1 MCICVS
7 LKPAFLNEILMI
19 CVEFNAMYASR
30 SNAAPLRNKISYI
43 HLKPHTRP
51 SPTIT
56 ASSSPGGNH
65 SHKFGV
71 YHTQICI
78 TDNMQDCLAF
88 LAWYKWHQSGYVI
101 LWLLLLTKHYI
112 FKNLS
117 ILIHVACVHMLS
129 FFFCSLPLSTVLG
142 SSGLRLCLSYV
153 WLDSPINGCWVEQT
167 NAGGERVKN
176 IVLASQA
183 QTPWWY
189 PRRRSLMTRRLLCL
203 GEADIEAEHCAIMSP
218 LWCQTQGARMSHP
231 ELQGTGGSIRKSCQ
245 WVLSPFLKEGR
256 SLSPWQPKAPIFR

>member
-1 MCICVS
+1 MNINACLSTKSRWGYMCICVS

-129 FFFCSLPLSTVLG
+129 FFFFALYLSPLFWAPPG
-142 SSGLRLCLSYV
+142 
-153 WLDSPINGCWVEQT
+153 WDS
-167 NAGGERVKN
+167 
-176 IVLASQA
+176 VLAMCGL
-183 QTPWWY
+183 T
-189 PRRRSLMTRRLLCL
+189 
-203 GEADIEAEHCAIMSP
+203 
-218 LWCQTQGARMSHP
+218 
-231 ELQGTGGSIRKSCQ
+231 
-245 WVLSPFLKEGR
+245 
-256 SLSPWQPKAPIFR
+256 AP